1 MCVKNCDIIDW
12 IYYMAPCEPGDLFYY
27 TGSDHTIPGQ
37 PNQHQHYNN
46 IIIRLCNIIIGT
58 GELQEEVEVVNLVV
72 NSPTQPPKRTTTQ
85 LADKV
90 CLKLLAPNNN
100 VIK

>member
-1 MCVKNCDIIDW
+1 MSKIAILSIGFITWPRVSLGIYFIIS
-12 IYYMAPCEPGDLFYY
+12 AA
-27 TGSDHTIPGQ
+27 TRPGQ
-37 PNQHQHYNN
+37 ASPNQHQHYNN

-58 GELQEEVEVVNLVV
+58 GELQEGVEVVNLVV
-72 NSPTQPPKRTTTQ
+72 HSPTQPPKRTTTQ